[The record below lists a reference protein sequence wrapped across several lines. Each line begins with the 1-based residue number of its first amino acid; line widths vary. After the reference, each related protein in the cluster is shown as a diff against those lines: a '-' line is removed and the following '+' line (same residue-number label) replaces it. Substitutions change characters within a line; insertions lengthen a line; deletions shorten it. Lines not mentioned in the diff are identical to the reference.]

1 MTLEEY
7 ASKHNNYIDID
18 VSDSIYDILA
28 NYTYDFLE
36 EPKDSYDKFLN
47 FLGKNVTVN
56 NNLND
61 EQLVCNFYEF
71 FEKHNKGLK
80 EVFEDNNISER
91 LTLNLDNILSG
102 NCSVAFFNKLYEG
115 IEKSINNENDIDI

>member
-18 VSDSIYDILA
+18 VSDSVYDILA

-36 EPKDSYDKFLN
+36 EPKDSYDKLMVLFGQN
-47 FLGKNVTVN
+47 IRIDT
-56 NNLND
+56 NLD
-61 EQLVCNFYEF
+61 DKELVCNFYSF
-71 FEKHNKGLK
+71 FENHNVALK
-80 EVFEDNNISER
+80 DEYCSNNIPEK

-102 NCSVAFFNKLYEG
+102 NCSYEFYDKLYSCLNKDLNK
-115 IEKSINNENDIDI
+115 EKGYDI